1 MSITRGLYRHSKS
14 GKLYMVDS
22 VGKHSETLEDMVSYH
37 AMYIDSEFG
46 TRANWIRPAKM
57 FLEEVEVNGLMVPR
71 FEKISQND
79 SVKILKD
86 ELLKLMSENDDQ

>member
-1 MSITRGLYRHSKS
+1 MSITRGLYKHSRS

-37 AMYIDSEFG
+37 AMYIDPEFG
-46 TRANWIRPAKM
+46 ARANWVRPAKM

-71 FEKISQND
+71 FEKISQNE
-79 SVKILKD
+79 SVKVLKD
-86 ELLKLMSENDDQ
+86 ELLKLMSETNDQ